1 MVNVIVNDL
10 FYNTLCIHNQ
20 VHCSLG
26 EGKKAINESWLI
38 IKIWEIQKSWE
49 ILFITTVTPVII
61 FKPQFHRIFYAK
73 PQMTPAW

>member
-26 EGKKAINESWLI
+26 EG
-38 IKIWEIQKSWE
+38 IKD
-49 ILFITTVTPVII
+49 T
-61 FKPQFHRIFYAK
+61 H
-73 PQMTPAW
+73 

>member
-26 EGKKAINESWLI
+26 EG
-38 IKIWEIQKSWE
+38 IKDTQWKLVNYKIQKSWE